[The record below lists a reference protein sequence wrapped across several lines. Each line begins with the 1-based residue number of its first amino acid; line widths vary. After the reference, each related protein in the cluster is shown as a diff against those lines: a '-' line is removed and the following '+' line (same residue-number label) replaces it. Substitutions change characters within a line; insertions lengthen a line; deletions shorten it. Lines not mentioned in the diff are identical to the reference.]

1 MKTILKPLAIAAMSI
16 VTSVLPAH
24 AWDRPTV
31 PVLIYADADDD
42 TGPCASGT
50 VEGLNPHGD
59 GFLAVKAGPGA
70 NFNRID
76 KLYNGTNVAIC
87 GYHGDWYAVVY
98 SNRGNDLEACNT
110 FTPWRKTMPY
120 TGPCRSGWV
129 HKHWIGNLAG

>member
-1 MKTILKPLAIAAMSI
+1 MTKFLILAGLAAASL
-16 VTSVLPAH
+16 VSPAS

-31 PVLIYADADDD
+31 PVIIYAED
-42 TGPCASGT
+42 TDPCSSGT
-50 VEGLNPHGD
+50 VEGLNPYGD

-70 NFNRID
+70 NFARID

-129 HKHWIGNLAG
+129 HKRWIGNLAG